1 MNHALAPRTPLE
13 EDLRK
18 LVDRGGSVPDGWQT
32 PYAETVARLYAV
44 ACEGRAH
51 VRLDGPLMADCNLH
65 ITHRGGDSVI
75 KGILSRLERT
85 TAQTC
90 EVCGRPGRLRV
101 FGMTIKVLCAVCAAP
116 RLALHAV
123 SQLLGDLGLAAEGG
137 FNRPMTF
144 DDMPVQ
150 LRPMLSA
157 DVWKPLTGSGGDEP
171 PKHATSLRQLQG
183 LRPHLEAVRHALT
196 TALETDHAG

>member
-1 MNHALAPRTPLE
+1 MNHRLELCTPLE

-32 PYAETVARLYAV
+32 PYAETIARLHAV

-51 VRLDGPLMADCNLH
+51 IRLDGPLMADCNLH
-65 ITHRGGDSVI
+65 LTHRGGDSVI
-75 KGILSRLERT
+75 KGILRRLERT

-123 SQLLGDLGLAAEGG
+123 SQLLGDLQLAAEGG
-137 FNRPMTF
+137 FSKPLTF
-144 DDMPVQ
+144 DETPVQ
-150 LRPMLSA
+150 VRPMLSA
-157 DVWKPLTGSGGDEP
+157 EVWKPLTGSSGDEP
-171 PKHATSLRQLQG
+171 STYATSLHQLQAH
-183 LRPHLEAVRHALT
+183 RPRLEAVRQAL
-196 TALETDHAG
+196 GKS